1 MSRIGK
7 LPVKIPAGVEVAE
20 KARTVTV
27 KGPKGSLQIE
37 LRPEIDV
44 SIDGGVLRVEPNGSG
59 GARESRAFH
68 GLTRALINNM
78 VEGVSKGY
86 EKKLEIIGVG
96 WNAKAQGKQI
106 TLNIGFCHPVVL
118 DVPEGLQVETPKPLN
133 ITITGAD
140 KQAVGQLAASIRAI
154 RPPEPYKGKGIRYSD
169 EHVRRLAGKSFAG
182 GAS

>member
-7 LPVKIPAGVEVAE
+7 LPVTIPTGVEVAE

-27 KGPKGSLQIE
+27 KGPKGTLQID

-44 SIDGGVLRVEPNGSG
+44 TIDGGELRVEPNGSG
-59 GARESRAFH
+59 AARDSRAFH
-68 GLTRALINNM
+68 GMTRALINNM
-78 VEGVSKGY
+78 VHGVSKGY

-96 WNAKAQGKQI
+96 WNAKGQGKQL

-133 ITITGAD
+133 IVITGSD
-140 KQAVGQLAASIRAI
+140 KQAVGQFAASIRAI
-154 RPPEPYKGKGIRYSD
+154 RPPEPYKGKGIRYGG
-169 EHVRRLAGKSFAG
+169 EFVRRKQGKSFG
-182 GAS
+182 S